1 MGCNISAFK
10 TWLKHTCFSKNF
22 FFHFPLYVCFEQM
35 QHLVLNQEKTEQKI
49 YKMTKTSEVD
59 IFSSMNLSKVEPR
72 LDRKETTP
80 KK

>member
-1 MGCNISAFK
+1 MIEAHLF
-10 TWLKHTCFSKNF
+10 LKEFLL
-22 FFHFPLYVCFEQM
+22 PLPPHVCFEQV